1 MAMGF
6 KPSSTQFHKTG
17 SSPMQPEI
25 RPQRPSR
32 LRIPQEQSSD
42 GQSLS
47 LPLIETTAR
56 SAAHRED
63 LVQDLPA
70 SENKRFYPALDGL
83 RALAVLMVFV
93 QHYGGFLVPPSIT
106 YGWAGVD
113 FFFVLSGFLIT
124 GILYDTRNSVHRFR
138 NFYVRRTLRIFP
150 LYYGVLLLAL
160 LLDPIFRWAW
170 HPAWYLWP
178 IYLGNYARFWYLGD
192 FVRDPVVVEHLRA
205 QAHFA
210 SHFVARLGHF
220 WSLGVEEQFYFVWPF
235 VVFYIKDRKVLR
247 NLCAAVFVLALLA
260 RIVCELTLP
269 ASLLQ
274 VEFLYRFT
282 PLRVDALL
290 LGGFL
295 ALALRGPEIG
305 LIAKFARPVVVG
317 VFVIFCFLQG
327 LDFLV
332 YRSFFP
338 ASGTAPGMNTIGFSL
353 IDLLAGALLL
363 LAIDS
368 KTFVYRLL
376 SGKQLRRLGQMSYG
390 FYVFH
395 DIPHDAYYRLAHLV
409 VGDHGGR
416 LILGCAVIAFFG
428 TLTLSYLSFR
438 FYEAP
443 FLRLKDRFTD

>member
-1 MAMGF
+1 
-6 KPSSTQFHKTG
+6 
-17 SSPMQPEI
+17 MQPEI
-25 RPQRPSR
+25 HPHHPPRVR
-32 LRIPQEQSSD
+32 LPQEQSAYD
-42 GQSLS
+42 QSIAVS
-47 LPLIETTAR
+47 FTQTTAPLVD
-56 SAAHRED
+56 SKED
-63 LVQDLPA
+63 LVENLPPP
-70 SENKRFYPALDGL
+70 ENKRFFPALDGL
-83 RALAVLMVFV
+83 RAVAVLLVFI
-93 QHYGGFLVPPSIT
+93 QHYGELQVPPSIT

-113 FFFVLSGFLIT
+113 IFFVLSGFLIT

-160 LLDPIFRWAW
+160 LLNPIFHWAW

-192 FVRDPVVVEHLRA
+192 FLRDPVVVDHLRA

-210 SHFVARLGHF
+210 PHFVARLGHF
-220 WSLGVEEQFYFVWPF
+220 WSLAVEEQFYFVWPF
-235 VVFYIKDRKVLR
+235 VVFYVKDRKFLR

-260 RIVCELTLP
+260 RIVCAMTLP

-274 VEFLYRFT
+274 AEFLYRVT

-295 ALALRGPEIG
+295 ALVLRGAEIG
-305 LIAKFARPVVVG
+305 SIAKFARPVMAG
-317 VFVIFCFLQG
+317 VFAIFCFLQG
-327 LDFLV
+327 LHFFV

-338 ASGTAPGMNTIGFSL
+338 ASGTVHGMNTIGFSL
-353 IDLLAGALLL
+353 IDLVAGAVLL

-368 KTFVYRLL
+368 KTLVYRLL

-409 VGDHGGR
+409 VGDHHGRR
-416 LILGCAVIAFFG
+416 LILACAVIAFLG
-428 TLTLSYLSFR
+428 TLALSYLSFR